1 MRKIILAITLV
12 AAMLG
17 SATPAA
23 AVEIKVKTSGGT
35 EKIEG
40 FDSGQWTYLNLCEL
54 SDIIGAKIEWR
65 KIGYSAVLTVDGH
78 HFRFTVESPYV
89 NCDGEVNSLVLPA
102 KLIKGALFVPAES
115 FAPLLDKA
123 RQENIVWD
131 PGAQMLRI
139 DTEYFNITDLAI
151 NPKEN
156 GTLIEVFTSD
166 SVQYQIYQ
174 TEGNWLNI
182 EFPGGKINR
191 TKIMAVNSPAVIK
204 IDAFQFENSAQL
216 AIQLRKGFSKFRQ
229 SYKTDPRRLQ
239 IAIEDE
245 SFVPDSTAAGLTTRI
260 GPDDKVD
267 IIVVDAGHGGKEYG
281 AIGRKWGTREKD
293 ITLDIAR
300 ELAKLLRKDNTFKVI
315 MTRNKDE
322 VVPLNTR
329 AKIANDARADMFVS
343 IHCNASTKKTAHGF
357 QVFYLAPAKNDSA
370 RAVAQAENA
379 PFLVDDP
386 SLKTSGD
393 GDLAVILNDMIQT
406 EFLAESADL
415 AYMMDME
422 MRKNITLKSRGV
434 DHAGFVVL
442 NRVYMPSNL
451 VETAFISN
459 VDEEKLLR
467 SKDFRKKSA
476 QAIYNAIKRF
486 QAKYEGK

>member
-1 MRKIILAITLV
+1 MRKFAIAIILM

-17 SATPAA
+17 TAA
-23 AVEIKVKTSGGT
+23 AAVVEIKVKTSGGT

-40 FDSGQWTYLNLCEL
+40 LESGQWTYLNLSEL
-54 SDIIGAKIEWR
+54 SDIIGGRMEWR

-78 HFRFTVESPYV
+78 HFRFTVGSPYV

-131 PGAQMLRI
+131 PGARMLRI
-139 DTEYFNITDLAI
+139 DTEYFNITDLAVS
-151 NPKEN
+151 PKEN
-156 GTLIEVFTSD
+156 GTLIEIFTTD

-182 EFPGGKINR
+182 EVPGGKINR
-191 TKIMAVNSPAVIK
+191 GKIMAITSPAVIK
-204 IDAFQFENSAQL
+204 IEAFQFENSAQL
-216 AIQLRKGFSKFRQ
+216 AIQLRKNFTKFRH
-229 SYKTDPRRLQ
+229 SYKADPRRLQ

-245 SFVPDSTAAGLTTRI
+245 SFVPDSTAAGLTRI
-260 GPDDKVD
+260 GPDEKID
-267 IIVVDAGHGGKEYG
+267 IVVVDAGHGGNEYG

-293 ITLDIAR
+293 ITLEIAR
-300 ELAKLLRKDNTFKVI
+300 ELAKLLRKDNDFKVV

-322 VVPLNTR
+322 AVPLNTR
-329 AKIANDARADMFVS
+329 AKIANDAHADLFVS

-370 RAVAQAENA
+370 RAIAQAENA

-386 SLKTSGD
+386 SLKTNDD

-422 MRKNITLKSRGV
+422 MRKSVALKSRGV

-467 SKDFRKKSA
+467 SKEFRRQSA
-476 QAIYNAIKRF
+476 EAIYDAIKRF
-486 QAKYEGK
+486 RVKYEGK